1 MKKKFS
7 LKELTI
13 ASFITTDGSDTIR
26 GGVTDPRLS
35 KEWDCPTDYTTRED
49 IFLPE
54 G

>member
-1 MKKKFS
+1 MKKKIS
-7 LKELTI
+7 LNDLKV
-13 ASFITTDGSDTIR
+13 ASFVTTGNFDTIK

-49 IFLPE
+49 SFDVE